1 MEPKKYSLL
10 FNKKNNQP
18 KLRLFD
24 RSRKS
29 GAMTFRKKNFNIF
42 NDNIKELNEKI
53 ENDNNYNGEGTT
65 IKIARR
71 KRKIKSIIN
80 ESKLS
85 LKNIMGEEMTD
96 KEYVFIILEKNPKNR
111 KEKEIQIISDYLS
124 HNYQYFQ
131 NIKNESQLKM
141 ENLAKVVR
149 LKIFYPGEEIIRYG
163 EMGDKFYIVMEGKVQ
178 IYKPKYEEVQMT
190 PNDFIKYMNN
200 IKSKENDEDKYYRLK
215 EYNKNRNFDL
225 DKFTKYSHNI
235 DIMNTNR
242 DVYIETLECM
252 GSYGEGFSFG
262 ELALI
267 RNEKRNATIKSSI
280 EEDNKCTILLSI
292 GKESYNKALREYQDK
307 KLTKDIENFVRAY
320 PFCKNLTRE
329 KMISLFN
336 CLNKINLEKGEYL
349 FHQNDE
355 DTNLY
360 FITKG
365 KFEVYTR
372 ISLNWL
378 NKFME
383 YVINIK
389 DNILGHIYL
398 QRPKKM
404 TDVLNI
410 IKIIRQKRMKSP
422 MIFHELDLWEKV
434 EKKVNENNI
443 MGLKYDEEEVNNDK
457 HSYKIK
463 IQYIDKPE
471 LLGIDN
477 SFEFKN
483 KFYTVKCL
491 EDNSEIKYIKINDFL
506 KIIMT
511 LKLRELNSLI
521 NFVLEKKNIFAKQI
535 ISSMKTIEY
544 KIISNLEMKYEQ
556 LLNSNKIMPKEVE
569 KNEKEEDINDN
580 KICSLIKFKGYK
592 SGISDILDEDTNIL
606 DQKPADIIKSY
617 LYPHKEQSKITI
629 KLNKKRELID
639 FVFSNKT
646 SKIKSEKDIYK
657 NNEENLL
664 LLKKLMKKKINVPTN
679 MKKFISTQSN
689 ISDFIQPNSSISL
702 SNNNKSTF
710 KSISNGNS
718 IKNDFSAFNNSS
730 SHEQKFQNSFLIN
743 SYFIYKKQ
751 KTSNINKNQINV
763 QNHSNYLTYVNTK
776 LNGNKNNAKLF
787 NSMNNIDDSAKPKNI
802 KSALLSKKIF
812 NDSNKGINL
821 ISNKRQKINEYE
833 SLIKEKAKMNNSFL
847 NVSHSKLNKLQKNK
861 SSEKQKMSKSL
872 RNINH
877 DNVFGTVDKNK
888 KEFYLSLEFSHKIVN
903 INKHKDKNLLNHYF
917 PMIKK

>member
-1 MEPKKYSLL
+1 
-10 FNKKNNQP
+10 
-18 KLRLFD
+18 
-24 RSRKS
+24 
-29 GAMTFRKKNFNIF
+29 
-42 NDNIKELNEKI
+42 
-53 ENDNNYNGEGTT
+53 
-65 IKIARR
+65 
-71 KRKIKSIIN
+71 
-80 ESKLS
+80 
-85 LKNIMGEEMTD
+85 
-96 KEYVFIILEKNPKNR
+96 
-111 KEKEIQIISDYLS
+111 
-124 HNYQYFQ
+124 
-131 NIKNESQLKM
+131 
-141 ENLAKVVR
+141 
-149 LKIFYPGEEIIRYG
+149 
-163 EMGDKFYIVMEGKVQ
+163 MGDKFYIVMEGKVQ

-200 IKSKENDEDKYYRLK
+200 VKSKENDEDKYYRLK

-225 DKFTKYSHNI
+225 DKFSKYSHNI

-463 IQYIDKPE
+463 IQ
-471 LLGIDN
+471 
-477 SFEFKN
+477 
-483 KFYTVKCL
+483 
-491 EDNSEIKYIKINDFL
+491 
-506 KIIMT
+506 
-511 LKLRELNSLI
+511 
-521 NFVLEKKNIFAKQI
+521 
-535 ISSMKTIEY
+535 
-544 KIISNLEMKYEQ
+544 
-556 LLNSNKIMPKEVE
+556 
-569 KNEKEEDINDN
+569 
-580 KICSLIKFKGYK
+580 
-592 SGISDILDEDTNIL
+592 
-606 DQKPADIIKSY
+606 
-617 LYPHKEQSKITI
+617 
-629 KLNKKRELID
+629 
-639 FVFSNKT
+639 
-646 SKIKSEKDIYK
+646 
-657 NNEENLL
+657 
-664 LLKKLMKKKINVPTN
+664 
-679 MKKFISTQSN
+679 
-689 ISDFIQPNSSISL
+689 
-702 SNNNKSTF
+702 
-710 KSISNGNS
+710 
-718 IKNDFSAFNNSS
+718 
-730 SHEQKFQNSFLIN
+730 
-743 SYFIYKKQ
+743 
-751 KTSNINKNQINV
+751 
-763 QNHSNYLTYVNTK
+763 
-776 LNGNKNNAKLF
+776 
-787 NSMNNIDDSAKPKNI
+787 
-802 KSALLSKKIF
+802 
-812 NDSNKGINL
+812 
-821 ISNKRQKINEYE
+821 
-833 SLIKEKAKMNNSFL
+833 
-847 NVSHSKLNKLQKNK
+847 
-861 SSEKQKMSKSL
+861 
-872 RNINH
+872 
-877 DNVFGTVDKNK
+877 
-888 KEFYLSLEFSHKIVN
+888 
-903 INKHKDKNLLNHYF
+903 
-917 PMIKK
+917 